1 MAKAF
6 MKVNAAE
13 FKRELAMQQKRI
25 QVESGEVIAGLT
37 AYTFFAGLLNVPQ
50 ATGNYVANMV
60 LSTTKVGSRKVE
72 YPFPRKY
79 DRNNPPF
86 ARGGGQAVQ
95 VAVSRNSN
103 FKANFMRGAGAG
115 KGAWWGP
122 VIVIYNKMDY
132 ASVVEAGTHLRPI
145 NQPGAGAIQKME
157 HMLSPAFS
165 RPIVYDT
172 PEWHYF
178 RNYSLQ
184 GAGK

>member
-1 MAKAF
+1 MARAF
-6 MKVNAAE
+6 IKVNAAQ
-13 FKRELAMQQKRI
+13 FKRELAAQQKRI
-25 QVESGEVIAGLT
+25 QVESGEVIAGIAAKVFLK
-37 AYTFFAGLLNVPQ
+37 GLFNTPQ

-86 ARGGGQAVQ
+86 ARGGYTAVD
-95 VAVSRNSN
+95 VALGKNSN

-132 ASVVEAGTHLRPI
+132 ASVVEAGTYLRPI
-145 NQPGAGAIQKME
+145 NQPGAGAIKKME
-157 HMLSPAFS
+157 HDLSQAFS
-165 RPIVYDT
+165 RSIVYDT

-178 RNYSLQ
+178 KNYSLH
-184 GAGK
+184 GSGG